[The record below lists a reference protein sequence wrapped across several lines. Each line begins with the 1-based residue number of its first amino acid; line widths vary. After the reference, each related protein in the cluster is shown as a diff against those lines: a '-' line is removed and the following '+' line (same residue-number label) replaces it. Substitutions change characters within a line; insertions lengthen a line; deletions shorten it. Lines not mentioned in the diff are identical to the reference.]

1 MLKQKLN
8 ELFAGYGYRRF
19 RLSKFEEYDLYAG
32 NKDFLKSSQLI
43 TFTDLDGSLLA
54 LKPDITLSIV
64 KNNKGEDDKVFYNE
78 MVYRVKDHHYR
89 EIPQAGVECLGNVDV
104 YAEAEVTALACK
116 ALACIDDSYVLRVS
130 DVGFLQSVYEDEKI
144 SESLYPVLTEAVSFK
159 NTDEISKL
167 CRDGKIGES
176 TAEKLKS
183 LISLYLPLKQ
193 GIEEAAKLT
202 GDGEKNELNHLRQIA
217 GILDGFGVT
226 DHVYLDFTLIN
237 SMDYYNG
244 LIFQGA
250 VAAIPF
256 TVLSGGRYDRLPR
269 KMGKK
274 ISAIGFAVYMDAVE
288 NSLSVQRQYDA
299 DILITYTEKND
310 FVRLARVVEAF
321 EKAGNSVCTMHK
333 DALKNNG
340 RKKRYR
346 RIMTMKEAEREAG
359 I

>member
-32 NKDFLKSSQLI
+32 NKDFLKSGQLI

-64 KNNKGEDDKVFYNE
+64 KNNRGEDDKVFYNE
-78 MVYRVKDHHYR
+78 MVYRAKDHHYR

-104 YAEAEVTALACK
+104 YAEAEVTALACR
-116 ALACIDDSYVLRVS
+116 ALACIADSYVLRVS
-130 DVGFLQSVYEDEKI
+130 DVGFLQSVYEEEQI
-144 SESLYPVLTEAVSFK
+144 PESLYPALSEAVSYK
-159 NTDEISKL
+159 NTDEITKL
-167 CRDGKIGES
+167 CRAGKIS
-176 TAEKLKS
+176 NDTAGKLKA
-183 LISLYLPLKQ
+183 LISLYKPLKQ
-193 GIEEAAKLT
+193 GIDEAARLT
-202 GDGEKNELNHLRQIA
+202 GEAEKGELEHLRRIA
-217 GILDGFGVT
+217 EILEAFGVI

-250 VAAIPF
+250 VASVPV
-256 TVLSGGRYDRLPR
+256 TVLSGGRYDRLPK
-269 KMGKK
+269 KMGKN

-288 NSLSVQRQYDA
+288 NSLSPSRPYDA
-299 DILITYTEKND
+299 DILITYTQDSD
-310 FVRLARVVEAF
+310 FVRLARIVEAY
-321 EKAGNSVCTMHK
+321 EKKGSTVRTVRRDAAKNSVREKRFCAVRTME
-333 DALKNNG
+333 
-340 RKKRYR
+340 
-346 RIMTMKEAEREAG
+346 EAEREAG